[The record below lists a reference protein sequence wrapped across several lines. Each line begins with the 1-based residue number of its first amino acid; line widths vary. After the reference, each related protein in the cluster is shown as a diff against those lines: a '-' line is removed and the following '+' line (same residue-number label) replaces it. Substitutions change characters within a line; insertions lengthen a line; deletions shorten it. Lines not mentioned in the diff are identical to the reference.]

1 VQQLGMS
8 IRLFLVDG
16 NPSGIVSGE
25 VGNWTGKLIAT
36 PRTRIADVVRREELQ
51 RTGIYVLSGPDPDDP
66 TRSTIYVGETDSL
79 AGRMK
84 DHDAKDF
91 WNRVCMVFSK
101 DTNLTKAHAR
111 YLESRLIAM
120 ANAAGVAA
128 VLNGTAP
135 PRPPLPDA
143 DISDMEQFLQNLK
156 VALPVMGYGFFESR
170 AAKATSEEEAATSPV
185 FVLPNTLGLIA
196 HAREID
202 GALVVLAES
211 TARQDGTPSWTS
223 FRVLRDKL
231 LMDGKLVPTEDPGIL
246 RFATNVE
253 FASPSAAAAV
263 VMARNQNGRVTWK
276 IENTNITYADWQ
288 DGNAEAGPSH

>member
-1 VQQLGMS
+1 MS

-16 NPSGIVSGE
+16 SPSGTVTGE
-25 VGNWTGKLIAT
+25 VGNWTGKLIAA
-36 PRTRIADVVRREELQ
+36 PRTRVADVVRREELQ

-79 AGRMK
+79 ADRMK
-84 DHDAKDF
+84 HHDAKDF

-135 PRPPLPDA
+135 PKPPLPDA

-170 AAKATSEEEAATSPV
+170 AAKAARKEDAATSPT
-185 FVLPNTLGLIA
+185 FVLPNSLGLIA

-202 GALVVLAES
+202 GALVVLEGS
-211 TARQDGTPSWTS
+211 TARREGTPSWTS
-223 FRVLRDKL
+223 FRVLRDRL
-231 LMDGKLVPTEDPGIL
+231 LTERKLVPTEDPGIL

-263 VMARNQNGRVTWK
+263 VMARNQNGRITWK
-276 IENTNITYADWQ
+276 VEDTGTTYADWQ
-288 DGNAEAGPSH
+288 DGKVDAVSPPSGSAS